1 MVYSARSCVSV
12 AGTLLVLAPHPPVAQ
27 DNRMC
32 EDFAASAVTQAN
44 GQYWDKA
51 NQFIKSLEEAH
62 CKISKES
69 CDVLGEY
76 QKNSITG
83 GYSNRAAKIRE
94 IEIAAGCS

>member
-12 AGTLLVLAPHPPVAQ
+12 AGTLLVLAPLPPVVQ

-32 EDFAASAVTQAN
+32 EDFPASVVTQAN

-51 NQFIKSLEEAH
+51 NQFIKPLEEAH

-69 CDVLGEY
+69 CDVLEKY
-76 QKNSITG
+76 QENSITG